1 MAGFIIDHCPYIF
14 TQVASIALLIL
25 GGVVYALATEIW
37 MAIVARLVI
46 GTAVGISSLV
56 MHTYFGEMSTRMD
69 EIRRKQGKRP
79 MKHVLYII
87 FSFVLNGT
95 YIITYG
101 EFLHIYTLT
110 LSVCTVIL
118 RWEKM
123 HA

>member
-79 MKHVLYII
+79 MKHVLYIL

-110 LSVCTVIL
+110 LSV
-118 RWEKM
+118 
-123 HA
+123 